1 MLGTKRKPINPVI
14 SGIPQVLPAD
24 LTRRC
29 CPDSTWGMCWGAA
42 TAGAGRENP
51 SRRKEPQE
59 LCPGCSS
66 RGSWALCPP
75 WGRRISPEQPQPQ
88 EPPEILHPSSPGAPS
103 ESISPPDTADQGVGQ
118 RHQAHLISFNSSGF
132 RGFFSPY
139 EGNWSLFFTA
149 HPPTSK
155 KPTKPQNSISA
166 QNLGMVLQ
174 RIKVSMWLLTRE
186 KLGQKRCQVDMDR
199 IQKKLKSKGN

>member
-29 CPDSTWGMCWGAA
+29 CPDSMWGMCWGAA

-118 RHQAHLISFNSSGF
+118 RHQGHLISFNSSGF

-155 KPTKPQNSISA
+155 KTHQTTEFHFCSELGDGFAKDKGVHVTLDLREAGTEEVPSGHGQNSKEIE
-166 QNLGMVLQ
+166 V
-174 RIKVSMWLLTRE
+174 
-186 KLGQKRCQVDMDR
+186 
-199 IQKKLKSKGN
+199 